1 MLHAQK
7 LMARMAM
14 LKPAEETI
22 VQNLIE
28 ALQRLH
34 QDLDKVELW
43 AAALGTFQ
51 SPVPEYQPSNQ
62 HLLPVSPRHQA
73 RRHRL

>member
-1 MLHAQK
+1 
-7 LMARMAM
+7 M

-28 ALQRLH
+28 ALQQLH
-34 QDLDKVELW
+34 RDLDKVELW

-51 SPVPEYQPSNQ
+51 SPVPDYQPSDQ
-62 HLLPVSPRHQA
+62 HLLPVKPQREPSH
-73 RRHRL
+73 RRM